1 MPLEAIAEYERFVA
15 RIDAHCERVGHAHAE
30 QLECAPACASC
41 CHRQL
46 TVFAVEADRIRA
58 WLDSRGGLAPYEPA
72 GDVAA
77 GHPALLLATH
87 EEACALL
94 DRAGRCRIYPVRP
107 LICRT
112 HGLPLAIEDDD
123 GSVRGDVCPLNF
135 SSGAGLSAVPSED
148 FLSLTTINT
157 VLATLNA
164 RFEAERG
171 DEAAGVRLALADLA
185 ADPLT

>member
-1 MPLEAIAEYERFVA
+1 MVEYEHFVA
-15 RIDAHCERVGHAHAE
+15 RIDAHCERVEQDHAE
-30 QLECAPACASC
+30 QLECAPGCSSC

-46 TVFAVEADRIRA
+46 TVFAIEAERIRR
-58 WLDSRGGLAPYEPA
+58 WLDSQRGLAPYEPTDA
-72 GDVAA
+72 AAA
-77 GHPALLLATH
+77 GHPALLLATD

-107 LICRT
+107 VICRT

-123 GSVRGDVCPLNF
+123 GAVRGDVCPLNF
-135 SSGAGLSAVPSED
+135 SAGSGLSAVPSED
-148 FLSLTTINT
+148 FLSLKTTNT

-171 DEAAGVRLALADLA
+171 GEAAGLRVALADLA
-185 ADPLT
+185 MEPLT